1 MSIKHLYLLC
11 HLDILEE
18 LMWQGQRSIRNNDP
32 LQFFLLYLNEQ
43 NKVGIAY
50 KMKKWNLCVHEHS
63 KQVKRWVISVDR
75 VDYHVNTVTLA
86 YLHVIMMD
94 KSYFFRKRLNNL
106 TEHLLRR
113 KGYWKLNPG
122 AWEDPRNLNPE
133 LLTNEIFLA
142 TVFSFQHHIPSNIGK
157 MGWFMALVKCSEYSH
172 GDNPC

>member
-1 MSIKHLYLLC
+1 MR
-11 HLDILEE
+11 
-18 LMWQGQRSIRNNDP
+18 QGHCSIRRESSSSSFYFTSMNRTRLKLHIKWQDETFCCMNNLSRWTNK
-32 LQFFLLYLNEQ
+32 LQLLTSWLSCQ
-43 NKVGIAY
+43 HC
-50 KMKKWNLCVHEHS
+50 L
-63 KQVKRWVISVDR
+63 
-75 VDYHVNTVTLA
+75 LA

-113 KGYWKLNPG
+113 KGSWKLNPG